1 MQFTRA
7 TNQLLLGA
15 IVFSISF
22 CINLVVNRDF
32 KQAFFSGAIAAPATY
47 AAIAVVNRR
56 RLYQEK
62 GLLNSLQNEIQEL
75 EEYKTDLNQ
84 FLFDALAEEQ
94 AVEASIKA
102 LQSELIHLRTKVSE
116 GYNQRKEQ
124 NWELHILQNQ
134 KQQEEAELYSLQLE
148 KTTIENKLKELIKD
162 FNQIELTKK
171 AEVRKV
177 ELNLELLNLEQRKLQ
192 AKVTEKQ
199 DEKDSI
205 DQDLI
210 NFTRQKYQLI
220 EEKQII
226 QENLNSLKVE
236 HHQIQAQI
244 IAQKKEKEALE
255 EALSHFDEQRRQL
268 LEKLHNLKVQI
279 LPSPLPLPPTQV
291 TELPDE
297 WAEFREQILDREF
310 LILKAIAE
318 QDNPSTAI
326 KKIAEENLTMPEV
339 LIDSINERAM
349 DTIGDL
355 IIEPGLSSTPSIREE
370 YLMVVKKII
379 QT

>member
-1 MQFTRA
+1 
-7 TNQLLLGA
+7 
-15 IVFSISF
+15 
-22 CINLVVNRDF
+22 
-32 KQAFFSGAIAAPATY
+32 
-47 AAIAVVNRR
+47 
-56 RLYQEK
+56 
-62 GLLNSLQNEIQEL
+62 
-75 EEYKTDLNQ
+75 
-84 FLFDALAEEQ
+84 
-94 AVEASIKA
+94 
-102 LQSELIHLRTKVSE
+102 
-116 GYNQRKEQ
+116 
-124 NWELHILQNQ
+124 
-134 KQQEEAELYSLQLE
+134 
-148 KTTIENKLKELIKD
+148 
-162 FNQIELTKK
+162 
-171 AEVRKV
+171 
-177 ELNLELLNLEQRKLQ
+177 LNLELLNLEQRKLQ

-244 IAQKKEKEALE
+244 IAQKKEKEAIE